1 VALTQLCDIV
11 ASERDVVREPCIA
24 AIREAVGNEGILLTD
39 ICPRVTELTGQ
50 QGNLSIAVDSNAAA
64 VRLKYVFVRFMRA
77 SLQGEDVCP
86 VCGMTCNGPT
96 KSSLELTQGTGD

>member
-1 VALTQLCDIV
+1 
-11 ASERDVVREPCIA
+11 
-24 AIREAVGNEGILLTD
+24 VGNEGILLTD

-96 KSSLELTQGTGD
+96 KSSLELLKALAIDSKIVNFLLIGMYRDDEH